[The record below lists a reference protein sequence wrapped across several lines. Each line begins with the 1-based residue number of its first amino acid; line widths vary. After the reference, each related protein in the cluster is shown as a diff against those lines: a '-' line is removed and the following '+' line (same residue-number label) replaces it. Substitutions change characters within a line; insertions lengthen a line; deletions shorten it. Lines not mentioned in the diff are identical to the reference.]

1 MALSRTHWSD
11 RIAALDAERDHQE
24 ITRLLAVHEF
34 PWDTLQALSFA
45 LFRTYAVPSIGEL
58 LDETGEF
65 TGRVQKRYDDTGI
78 LLEEI
83 LEHSLQA
90 PRGRDAV
97 RRINQMHG
105 MYDISN
111 DDMLYVLS
119 TFVVMPARW
128 IGEHGY
134 RPLTDHECR
143 ALTNYYREL
152 GRHMNI
158 ADMPEDFEGFCRLLD
173 DYEATHFKFSPG
185 GRRVANSTLDLMTTF
200 PPNNLVPRP
209 IMKRFSYALME
220 DHLLRAFRYPRPRAW
235 ERRLARALMRLR
247 ARAIARMPA
256 RRKAKWVRDFGY
268 FRSYPGGYQVKEL
281 GTFEPPA
288 GCPAHLNRAG

>member
-1 MALSRTHWSD
+1 MLSRTHWSD
-11 RIAALDAERDHQE
+11 HIATLDADTQFRE
-24 ITRLLAVHEF
+24 ITRILGTHEF

-65 TGRVQKRYDDTGI
+65 TQRVQKRYDDTGI
-78 LLEEI
+78 LLEEV
-83 LEHSLQA
+83 LEHGVSQG
-90 PRGRDAV
+90 RGRQAV

-119 TFVVMPARW
+119 TFVVMPPRW
-128 IGEHGY
+128 IANYGY
-134 RPLTDHECR
+134 RELTVHEVR

-158 ADMPEDFEGFCRLLD
+158 KQMPEDFAGFERFLD
-173 DYEATHFKFSPG
+173 DYEAAYFKFSPG

-200 PPNNLVPRP
+200 FPNNLAPKPLV
-209 IMKRFSYALME
+209 KRFSYALME
-220 DHLLRAFRYPRPRAW
+220 EHLLRAFRYPRPRAW
-235 ERRLARALMRLR
+235 ERRTALRLMRLR
-247 ARAIARMPA
+247 ARLITRMPA
-256 RRKAKWVRDFGY
+256 RRKPKMARDFGY
-268 FRSYPGGYQVKEL
+268 FRSYPAGYDVNSL
-281 GTFEPPA
+281 GTFKH
-288 GCPAHLNRAG
+288 GAHQAQVNAS